1 MYRWTNNQIY
11 IYIYIYTGVKLGSSV
26 SLSTVLQEDVDRAR
40 RKQMI
45 ALQHRL
51 IEVSSGPEEPVQSVL
66 AWRSSSAAG
75 PTSSND
81 AAAGGKA
88 PKAAATA
95 SEAVFSLNWS
105 GQVKAWRSHIRTLT
119 WNWKKG
125 TWAWIALVRWCTSTT
140 QRWDESEWK
149 GQQYNTAC
157 ACGCVERKRS
167 TADQGRDLL
176 LLGKWLNGMKR
187 ANSQV

>member
-1 MYRWTNNQIY
+1 MFLQTHFNLPPILPLSHFRFYFLLFSFPNVPLNQQPN

-26 SLSTVLQEDVDRAR
+26 SLSAVLQEDVDRAR

-95 SEAVFSLNWS
+95 SEAVFSLN
-105 GQVKAWRSHIRTLT
+105 
-119 WNWKKG
+119 
-125 TWAWIALVRWCTSTT
+125 
-140 QRWDESEWK
+140 
-149 GQQYNTAC
+149 
-157 ACGCVERKRS
+157 
-167 TADQGRDLL
+167 
-176 LLGKWLNGMKR
+176 
-187 ANSQV
+187 

>member
-1 MYRWTNNQIY
+1 MVICTVSQLLDAGTVAVLLTPDFLKVTIPVCLLPE
-11 IYIYIYTGVKLGSSV
+11 GVKLGSSV

-95 SEAVFSLNWS
+95 SEAVFSLN
-105 GQVKAWRSHIRTLT
+105 
-119 WNWKKG
+119 
-125 TWAWIALVRWCTSTT
+125 
-140 QRWDESEWK
+140 
-149 GQQYNTAC
+149 
-157 ACGCVERKRS
+157 
-167 TADQGRDLL
+167 
-176 LLGKWLNGMKR
+176 
-187 ANSQV
+187 